1 MSIKNT
7 DIVTA
12 IAAKFPTFNGH
23 TAKDAFN
30 LLTANGYDQMAQLDP
45 TLANDFYGLLVRVWL
60 SQINISQAKDN
71 LEASGFGESFAQPFG
86 GITQRMSVDSVK
98 PISAGWIGLKDGDSP
113 DPFVVRKP
121 KVNDRFYKANFR
133 YASLVTVPDEITMRN
148 MYVSEYGISETIGG
162 IMKGLENGY
171 IIEKYLMKK
180 NALNAMINPK
190 VGTLRDTQKVTV
202 PFSIGSTTA
211 EQYENFVIAVK
222 DAVTMMEISPQT
234 GAFNVAG
241 FKTSQDV
248 SRLKLLIR
256 AGIKNRVSVSV
267 LSTMFNQENLNLPV
281 DVIEVPDFGGLEPYK
296 ESEFTTPLYPV
307 YDSLGSV
314 IGYNEA
320 KDAKEV
326 TVQEDAVFWKDP
338 NADVI
343 AVLAD
348 KGAVFTQMQGQYSVE
363 PIRNPRGKYTN
374 YWASLAG
381 DNGIY
386 TDYNYNWVVFTAGV

>member
-71 LEASGFGESFAQPFG
+71 LEASGFGESFSQPFG

-121 KVNDRFYKANFR
+121 KVNDRFYKSNFR

-296 ESEFTTPLYPV
+296 EAEFTTPLYPV

-320 KDAKEV
+320 QGAKEV

-338 NADVI
+338 NTDVI

-386 TDYNYNWVVFTAGV
+386 TDYNYNWVVFMAGV